1 MFLVLFLPP
10 LNFLNLQ
17 IHYIKMLLLVIC
29 KPVSVYMSMIFSF
42 MRKSGK
48 NKNKDS
54 RSDDAGLFPFYI
66 FSASVYCKII
76 TGKEDIRCSGTY
88 N

>member
-1 MFLVLFLPP
+1 MTIEYYVKDGVNIATKLISDGDEKEPYGNQVRIKIKIRGQMMQVYSLF
-10 LNFLNLQ
+10 
-17 IHYIKMLLLVIC
+17 
-29 KPVSVYMSMIFSF
+29 
-42 MRKSGK
+42 
-48 NKNKDS
+48 
-54 RSDDAGLFPFYI
+54 I